1 MIRPSCVVDLYNLPI
16 GISKNWITQVEFTDY
31 KVIGKLYLFFMR
43 FNCQSN
49 KFKLF
54 LKLCILAI
62 HLILFIVI
70 RVNPEFI
77 AFSPSFFWE
86 VASSDDQCDVLLRYH
101 SPKVFSSIRQRP
113 LRSDNFL
120 ITYLHRAIHKIRV
133 DISLNI
139 SWISFAF
146 SLWSLHKLNSW
157 VFKSKYVSITIL
169 ISISL
174 ISL

>member
-1 MIRPSCVVDLYNLPI
+1 MIWPPCVVNLYNWPI
-16 GISKNWITQVEFTDY
+16 GISKNWITKVEFTNY
-31 KVIGKLYLFFMR
+31 KMVGKLYLFFVR

-49 KFKLF
+49 KCKLF

-70 RVNPEFI
+70 RVNPKFI
-77 AFSPSFFWE
+77 AFCPSFFWE
-86 VASSDDQCDVLLRYH
+86 VASSDDQSDVLLRYH
-101 SPKVFSSIRQRP
+101 SPKIFSSIGQRP
-113 LRSDNFL
+113 LGSYNFL
-120 ITYLHRAIHKIRV
+120 VTYLHRTINKICI

-146 SLWSLHKLNSW
+146 SLRSLHKLNSW

>member
-1 MIRPSCVVDLYNLPI
+1 MIWPSCVMDLYNLPVS
-16 GISKNWITQVEFTDY
+16 ISKDWVTEVEFTNY
-31 KVIGKLYLFFMR
+31 KIIGKLYLFFVR
-43 FNCQSN
+43 FNCKPN

-62 HLILFIVI
+62 HLIFLFVI
-70 RVNPEFI
+70 MVYPKFI
-77 AFSPSFFWE
+77 AFCPSFFWE
-86 VASSDDQCDVLLRYH
+86 VASSDDQSDVLLRYH
-101 SPKVFSSIRQRP
+101 SPKIFSSIGQRP
-113 LRSDNFL
+113 LGSYNFL
-120 ITYLHRAIHKIRV
+120 VTYLHRTINKICI

-139 SWISFAF
+139 GWISFAF
-146 SLWSLHKLNSW
+146 SLRSLHKLNSW